1 MLMVNGEKSVQ
12 NNLSKVFNKE
22 WVRIQKHSKCSHNN
36 VRTLNGKLALIE
48 EITQSVWVDA

>member
-48 EITQSVWVDA
+48 EITQSVWIGA